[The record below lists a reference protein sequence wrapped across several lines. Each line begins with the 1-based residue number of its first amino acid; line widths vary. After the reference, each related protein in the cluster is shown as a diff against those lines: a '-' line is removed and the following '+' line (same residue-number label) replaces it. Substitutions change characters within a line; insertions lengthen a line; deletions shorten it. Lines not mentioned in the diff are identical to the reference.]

1 MRLNPDKLIL
11 PIAIIILAVLAISSG
26 YRLEIG
32 AHGLKFEE
40 NAVAL
45 AGK

>member
-1 MRLNPDKLIL
+1 MRLNPNRLIL
-11 PIAIIILAVLAISSG
+11 PIAIIVLAVLAISSG

-32 AHGLKFEE
+32 VGGLKFEG
-40 NAVAL
+40 NAVM